1 MSIKFDDV
9 LSDPSKFSSE
19 LFTAQ
24 AEPLNAAREAIK
36 DACDQYNSDLTSRRA
51 ALEAQASDY
60 ASQLEHLS
68 IQRNSLCA
76 QITDLTSRGNIEAA
90 ADADAKLDAVE
101 REISALERKQRL
113 ANSAELK
120 GDATL
125 FKTCKQAM
133 TSLEEEHTAYRER
146 MAAIKDAAA
155 AEIKRLEA
163 FISDLER
170 ALTSNHI
177 HYESVAFTKVDRH
190 FRELDRIER
199 EWREKEAAERKAAL
213 EANKHKGVSYS
224 FF

>member
-1 MSIKFDDV
+1 MSINLNEI
-9 LSDPSKFSSE
+9 LSDPRNFSAE
-19 LFTAQ
+19 LFATQ
-24 AEPLNAAREAIK
+24 AEPLNAAREAVN
-36 DACDQYNSDLTSRRA
+36 DACAQYNSDLASRRA

-68 IQRNSLCA
+68 SQRTSLCA

-90 ADADAKLDAVE
+90 ADADAKLDTVE
-101 REISALERKQRL
+101 REISALERKQCL

-125 FKTCKQAM
+125 FHSCKQAM
-133 TSLEEEHTAYRER
+133 ASLETEHTAYRER
-146 MAAIKDAAA
+146 MEAIKTSAAE
-155 AEIKRLEA
+155 EIKRLEA
-163 FISDLER
+163 FISDLDREINR
-170 ALTSNHI
+170 NSI
-177 HYESVAFTKVDRH
+177 YYESVAFTKVDRH

-199 EWREKEAAERKAAL
+199 EFREKEAAERQATL